1 MRRAIVALLALLVL
15 TSESE
20 AASQRCFRKS
30 EAVADQAIRYQTEV
44 MVISDTCRNEI
55 YRNFS
60 NRNRDALVSYQHE
73 LISYFRRS
81 EGGHAESR
89 LDSFMTRLANET
101 ALRTGAQNV
110 AAVCSLGAEFLAT
123 ADRLAGEEFRRLME
137 KQTAEKKADYHLC
150 KE

>member
-1 MRRAIVALLALLVL
+1 MRRAIVALLVLLVL
-15 TSESE
+15 TSGAE
-20 AASQRCFRKS
+20 AASQRCFRQS

-60 NRNRDALVSYQHE
+60 NRNREALVSYQHE
-73 LISYFRRS
+73 LMTYFRRS

-89 LDSFMTRLANET
+89 LDSFMTRLANEV

-110 AAVCSLGAEFLAT
+110 ASVCNGGAEFLAT
-123 ADRLAGEEFRRLME
+123 ADRLAGEEFRHYIE
-137 KQTAEKKADYHLC
+137 KQLVAKKTDYHFC